1 MTREWFVR
9 DEADTGPNFGCV
21 PLRRPA
27 EELLERGV
35 VVLDKPFGPPSNQV
49 SSWLRK
55 SLDLGKTG
63 HFGTLDPHATGV
75 LPVGL
80 NRGTRLSPALSEAQ
94 KEYVFEV
101 SLSESVSESNALEA
115 LKGFVGENRQVPPE
129 KSAVE
134 RKERSRELY
143 EAELLECLGD
153 NLLARVRCESGFYV
167 RVLVDQ
173 LGDQLGIDAEMPDLR
188 RTSQGEISVEECVT
202 LQEAVE
208 AYQEYSD
215 TGEVT
220 ALRNVVR
227 PPEAAVGHLP
237 KLAIKDTAV
246 NAVANGADLGAGGI
260 SRLQEGISEGDRV
273 AIMTLKG
280 ELVALA
286 TAEMTSEQMYEE
298 HGSAADLESVH
309 MEPERYPRRWN

>member
-9 DEADTGPNFGCV
+9 EEADTDPDFGCV
-21 PLRRPA
+21 PSSRSA
-27 EELLERGV
+27 EELLERGL
-35 VVLDKPFGPPSNQV
+35 VVLDKPYGPPSNQV

-80 NRGTRLSPALSEAQ
+80 NRGTRLSPALSETR

-101 SLSESVSESNALEA
+101 SLSEPISEAEARKA
-115 LKGFVGENRQVPPE
+115 LKDFVGENRQVPPE

-143 EAELLECLGD
+143 EAELLECSGCT
-153 NLLARVRCESGFYV
+153 LLARIRCESGFYV

-173 LGDQLGIDAEMPDLR
+173 LGDQLGVDAEMPDLR
-188 RTSQGEISVEECVT
+188 RTSQGEISEDESVT

-208 AYQEYSD
+208 AYHEYSD
-215 TGEVT
+215 TGDVS
-220 ALRNVVR
+220 ALRGVVK
-227 PPEAAVGHLP
+227 PPETAVGHLP

-260 SRLQEGISEGDRV
+260 SRLQEDISEGDRV

-298 HGSAADLESVH
+298 RGAAADLESVH